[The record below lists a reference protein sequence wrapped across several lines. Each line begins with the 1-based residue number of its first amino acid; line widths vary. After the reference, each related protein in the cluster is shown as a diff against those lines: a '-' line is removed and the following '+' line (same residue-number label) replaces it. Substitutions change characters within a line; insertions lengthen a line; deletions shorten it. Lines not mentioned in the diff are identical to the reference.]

1 MKLKINKTSI
11 KEQRTKNNKKRIEV
25 EITITERVKP

>member
-11 KEQRTKNNKKRIEV
+11 KESITKKKIRIEV
-25 EITITERVKP
+25 EIPTIKKVKL